1 MPRKKRQESP
11 TGVYHWIQRGVH
23 RKKIFHSKPDFLKYL
38 ELADSYRNQ
47 FHIDIFNY
55 CLMDNHIHIL
65 LKSDSLK
72 NLGLFSH
79 FISRRYAYYYCKK
92 YKWIGKVFQDRYKSI
107 PIDRDEYL
115 LECARYIERNPVK
128 AELVEKVIEYQ
139 YSSYS
144 HYMGEATNHIITH
157 NPGFLGL
164 DEDVNTRKDLY
175 NKYVCEKRI
184 QEEMVEKN
192 LLPS

>member
-11 TGVYHWIQRGVH
+11 TGTYHWIQRGVH
-23 RKKIFHSKPDFLKYL
+23 RKKIFHHKPDFLKYL
-38 ELADSYRNQ
+38 ELVDFHRKQ
-47 FHIDIFNY
+47 FRIDIFNY

-65 LKSDSLK
+65 LKADCLK
-72 NLGLFSH
+72 DLGLFSH

-92 YKWIGKVFQDRYKSI
+92 YKWIGKVFQGRYTSI

-128 AELVEKVIEYQ
+128 AKLVEEVIEYP
-139 YSSYS
+139 YSSYNYYLGDVTS
-144 HYMGEATNHIITH
+144 KIITD

-164 DEDVNTRKDLY
+164 DDNVGTRKDLY
-175 NKYVCEKRI
+175 SKYVSEKRI
-184 QEEMVEKN
+184 QEEMMEKV
-192 LLPS
+192 LLPT